1 MEALL
6 FKHHRYKNKHKVSGH
21 KGLAIKQLRRLQDTA
36 GYYINYKQI
45 REEEEALEEKS
56 NL

>member
-1 MEALL
+1 MEALP
-6 FKHHRYKNKHKVSGH
+6 FKHHRYKNKHKVAGH

-36 GYYINYKQI
+36 GYYINYNQI